1 MMDLKTIANPKSRYG
16 SGKAATRH
24 FMVQRLT
31 GALNVFFM
39 LFFIWLVVRL
49 AGADRAHM
57 VAVIANPIVAILTAL
72 LLVSITVHMRIGMLE
87 VIEDYVHDE
96 KLNRL
101 SLALNTGFAVLIAGI
116 GILSIAKLVFWG

>member
-1 MMDLKTIANPKSRYG
+1 MDLRSIANPKSRYG
-16 SGKAATRH
+16 YGKGATRH
-24 FMVQRLT
+24 FIVQRLT
-31 GALNVFFM
+31 GACNVLFL

-49 AGADRAHM
+49 AGSGRAEM
-57 VAVIANPIVAILTAL
+57 VSLIANPFVGIVTAL

-101 SLALNTGFAVLIAGI
+101 SRFLNTAFAVLIALI

>member
-1 MMDLKTIANPKSRYG
+1 MDLRTIANPKSRYG
-16 SGKAATRH
+16 YGKGATRS
-24 FMVQRLT
+24 FIVQRLT
-31 GALNVFFM
+31 GACNVLFL

-49 AGADRAHM
+49 AGADRAQM
-57 VAVIANPIVAILTAL
+57 VSVIANPVVAIITAL

-96 KLNRL
+96 KLYRL
-101 SLALNTGFAVLIAGI
+101 SLFLNTAFAVLIGVI

>member
-1 MMDLKTIANPKSRYG
+1 MDLRTIANPKSHYG

-24 FMVQRLT
+24 FITQRLT
-31 GALNVFFM
+31 GALNVLFM

-49 AGADRAHM
+49 AGAGRAEM
-57 VAVIANPIVAILTAL
+57 VSVIANPIVAVLTVL
-72 LLVSITVHMRIGMLE
+72 LLVSITVHMRIGMLD

-101 SLALNTGFAVLIAGI
+101 SRALNTGFAVLIAGI
-116 GILSIAKLVFWG
+116 GIVSIAKLVFWG